1 MTSSGYN
8 ECDAS
13 SPNAASVTSE
23 SYIRALAVAV
33 VPFSF
38 CMMSDNLIFHYQVF
52 LLLGNGK
59 ANQFWGANIPP
70 SESLCV
76 NANSEQRLQHITAKY
91 KDGKYRKYHILFGQ
105 QEALNKVSQSDLNAK

>member
-8 ECDAS
+8 GCDAS
-13 SPNAASVTSE
+13 CLYAASVTSE
-23 SYIRALAVAV
+23 SYIHALAVAV

-105 QEALNKVSQSDLNAK
+105 QEALNKVSQFD